1 VAFVTDITQRQ
12 AMERATRQ
20 AERLSALGRLAAGI
34 AHEVNNPI
42 GIISSRIEIMLL
54 GAEAQPLPG
63 KVTDDLKVLHR
74 HAQRVAR
81 IAHGLLTFARESSG
95 EWGRVDLNQ
104 VVEDT
109 LLLLEK
115 ELARA
120 DIVVR
125 RALLPGLPSIHGQVD
140 ALQQVVMNLVTNARD
155 ALGCGGEISLET
167 KVVPGRDA
175 AVRLVVGDTGP
186 GIPPDVLPRI
196 FDPFYTTKS
205 EGTGLGLS
213 ISYAIVHD
221 HKGTIEIDSSP
232 GRGAVFTL
240 TFPAAAAERPA

>member
-1 VAFVTDITQRQ
+1 
-12 AMERATRQ
+12 
-20 AERLSALGRLAAGI
+20 
-34 AHEVNNPI
+34 
-42 GIISSRIEIMLL
+42 MLL

-63 KVTDDLKVLHR
+63 KVADDLKVLHR

-120 DIVVR
+120 DIAVR
-125 RALLPGLPSIHGQVD
+125 RSLLPRLPPIHGQVD

-155 ALGCGGEISLET
+155 AIGRGRGTSLW
-167 KVVPGRDA
+167 
-175 AVRLVVGDTGP
+175 
-186 GIPPDVLPRI
+186 PPALPR
-196 FDPFYTTKS
+196 
-205 EGTGLGLS
+205 
-213 ISYAIVHD
+213 
-221 HKGTIEIDSSP
+221 
-232 GRGAVFTL
+232 
-240 TFPAAAAERPA
+240 